1 MATLQSNI
9 ELGMIQRDASFAVG
23 LLIAFKNADGKN
35 GIPFI
40 LSSIDFHA
48 LIIHEASEY
57 YTRHSL
63 PEASRL
69 RSDFSEV
76 IKQSR
81 QRIKL
86 FDDNVLGVDGI
97 GELFINVL
105 TPRHQTELS
114 KDHRI
119 PLPKWLWDD
128 IGVYVDTETQ
138 IPVGTTHL
146 ASFNSGITDPRQF
159 FSADTWK
166 RLGEN
171 LGAFLIIAGK
181 AVTLVRFKDVSI
193 TSKDMRYNQIYS
205 KKHYGSDN
213 EQVNAGLS
221 VIDMRMNFLALLALK
236 CSKSPTMFK
245 WKFLSIYHAVSSLDK
260 FTRTTHF
267 NTLNDKSKQSIKN
280 TLNAPIATLMLSI
293 EAVPLRNTLTHYGL
307 DTRLNSSKLHD
318 NAQTLYGLVEA
329 SFTEWTYDTL
339 DNFLDEQLKDTLLD
353 MFKTW
358 KK

>member
-1 MATLQSNI
+1 MLHSDI
-9 ELGMIQRDASFAVG
+9 ERGMMQRDASFAVG
-23 LLIAFKNADGKN
+23 LLLAFKDADGKN

-57 YTRHSL
+57 YTRHNM

-97 GELFINVL
+97 GELFINTL
-105 TPRHQTELS
+105 TPQHQTELS

-119 PLPKWLWDD
+119 RLPKWLWDD
-128 IGVYVDTETQ
+128 IGVYLDTDTQ
-138 IPVGTTHL
+138 IPVCTTHL
-146 ASFNSGITDPRQF
+146 ASFNSGITNPKQF

-166 RLGEN
+166 SLGEN
-171 LGAFLIIAGK
+171 LGMFLIIAGK
-181 AVTLVRFKDVSI
+181 AITLVRFKDVSI

-236 CSKSPTMFK
+236 CSQSPTMFK
-245 WKFLSIYHAVSSLDK
+245 WKFLSIYHAISSLNK
-260 FTRTTHF
+260 FAQTEHF
-267 NTLNDKSKQSIKN
+267 NTLNDKSKQSIKS
-280 TLNAPIATLMLSI
+280 TLNSPIAALMLSP

-307 DTRLNSSKLHD
+307 DTRLDNSKLHD

-329 SFTEWTYDTL
+329 SFTEWTYGTL
-339 DNFLDEQLKDTLLD
+339 DSFLDEQLKGTLLD
-353 MFKTW
+353 IFNTW

>member
-1 MATLQSNI
+1 MTLKDNI
-9 ELGMIQRDASFAVG
+9 ERGMIQRDASFVVG
-23 LLIAFKNADGKN
+23 LLLALKDTDGKN

-57 YTRHSL
+57 YTRHSM

-69 RSDFSEV
+69 RSDFSDV

-97 GELFINVL
+97 GELFINTL
-105 TPRHQTELS
+105 TPQHQTELS

-128 IGVYVDTETQ
+128 IGVYLDTDTQ

-146 ASFNSGITDPRQF
+146 ASFNSGITNPKLF

-166 RLGEN
+166 SLGES
-171 LGAFLIIAGK
+171 LGIFLVIAGK
-181 AVTLVRFKDVSI
+181 AITLVRFKDVSI
-193 TSKDMRYNQIYS
+193 TSEDMRYNQIYS

-236 CSKSPTMFK
+236 CSQSPTMFK
-245 WKFLSIYHAVSSLDK
+245 WKFLSIYHAVSSLNK
-260 FTRTTHF
+260 FTQTEHC
-267 NTLNDKSKQSIKN
+267 NTLNNKSKQSIES
-280 TLNAPIATLMLSI
+280 TLNSPIATLMLSP

-307 DTRLNSSKLHD
+307 DTRLDNSKLHD

-339 DNFLDEQLKDTLLD
+339 NSFLDEQLKGTLLD
-353 MFKTW
+353 MFNTW